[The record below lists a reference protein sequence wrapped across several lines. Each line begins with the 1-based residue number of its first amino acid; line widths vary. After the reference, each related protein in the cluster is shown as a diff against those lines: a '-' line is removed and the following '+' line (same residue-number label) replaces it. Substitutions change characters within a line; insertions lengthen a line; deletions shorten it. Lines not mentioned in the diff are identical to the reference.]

1 MQNGPEYKLC
11 STYPQLMYVPKEIL
25 VSVWLQMC
33 ADVYGCMFVQ
43 CVMYV
48 DTACGCMFVQCVVY
62 VDTACGC
69 MFVQCNS

>member
-33 ADVYGCMFVQ
+33 ADVCTVCVVCLYSVWCMLVQ
-43 CVMYV
+43 RVVVCLLYV
-48 DTACGCMFVQCVVY
+48 CTACGCMFVQC
-62 VDTACGC
+62 
-69 MFVQCNS
+69 SS